1 MEKVF
6 VKEEE
11 TSTGAWPMVYLADL
25 PSHLAR
31 RGVPSDVA
39 RKGMFTLY
47 KREGNELVFKN
58 RDRNDHNLYHA
69 KVLKSPATGNE
80 VCYIQFRGSRL
91 LLDASDYMHGG
102 RRLTREEMDSLRTDD
117 GRTLR
122 QFLAD
127 EAAKPLE
134 ERQ

>member
-1 MEKVF
+1 MKKVF

-11 TSTGAWPMVYLADL
+11 TSTGVWPIVYLADL

-39 RKGMFTLY
+39 RTGMFKLIG
-47 KREGNELVFKN
+47 REGNMLHFKTGT
-58 RDRNDHNLYHA
+58 RYA
-69 KVLKSPATGNE
+69 TSCSGKVLTSIQTGNE
-80 VCYIQFRGSRL
+80 ICFVEYRGARIK
-91 LLDASDYMHGG
+91 LDASNYMYGG
-102 RRLTREEMDSLRTDD
+102 RKLTQERLDSLRTDD

-134 ERQ
+134 ERL

>member
-11 TSTGAWPMVYLADL
+11 ISTGVWPMVYLADL
-25 PSHLAR
+25 PSHLAH

-39 RKGMFTLY
+39 RTGMFKLY
-47 KREGNELVFKN
+47 KRENNELVFKTN
-58 RDRNDHNLYHA
+58 KRDDHNLYRA
-69 KVLKSPATGNE
+69 RVLKSSTTGNE
-80 VCYIQFRGSRL
+80 VCYIQFRGSRI
-91 LLDASDYMHGG
+91 LLDASNYMHGG
-102 RRLTREEMDSLRTDD
+102 RRVTQEVLDNFFTDD

-134 ERQ
+134 ERL

>member
-11 TSTGAWPMVYLADL
+11 TSTGVWPIVYLADL

-39 RKGMFTLY
+39 RTGMFKLIG
-47 KREGNELVFKN
+47 REGNMLHFKTGT
-58 RDRNDHNLYHA
+58 RYA
-69 KVLKSPATGNE
+69 TSCSGKVLTSLQTGNE
-80 VCYIQFRGSRL
+80 ICFVEYRGARIK
-91 LLDASDYMHGG
+91 LDASNYMYGG
-102 RRLTREEMDSLRTDD
+102 RKLTQERLDSLRTDD

-134 ERQ
+134 ERL

>member
-11 TSTGAWPMVYLADL
+11 TSTGVWPIVYLADL
-25 PSHLAR
+25 PSHLAH

-39 RKGMFTLY
+39 RTGMFKLY
-47 KREGNELVFKN
+47 KRENNELVFNTNK
-58 RDRNDHNLYHA
+58 RDDHNLYRA
-69 KVLKSPATGNE
+69 RVLKSPTTGNE
-80 VCYIQFRGSRL
+80 VCYIQFRGSRI
-91 LLDASDYMHGG
+91 LLDASNYKHGG
-102 RRLTREEMDSLRTDD
+102 RRVTQEVLDNFFTDD

-134 ERQ
+134 ERL

>member
-11 TSTGAWPMVYLADL
+11 TSTGVWPIVYLADL

-39 RKGMFTLY
+39 RTGMFKLIG
-47 KREGNELVFKN
+47 REGNMLHFKTGT
-58 RDRNDHNLYHA
+58 RYA
-69 KVLKSPATGNE
+69 TSCSGKVLTSIQTGNE
-80 VCYIQFRGSRL
+80 ICFVEYRGARIK
-91 LLDASDYMHGG
+91 LDASNYMYGG
-102 RRLTREEMDSLRTDD
+102 RRVTQEVLDNFRTDD

-134 ERQ
+134 ERL

>member
-1 MEKVF
+1 MKKVF

-11 TSTGAWPMVYLADL
+11 SSTGVWPIVYLADL
-25 PSHLAR
+25 PSHLAH

-39 RKGMFTLY
+39 RTGMFKLVG
-47 KREGNELVFKN
+47 REGNMLHFKTGT
-58 RDRNDHNLYHA
+58 RYA
-69 KVLKSPATGNE
+69 TSCSGKVLTSIQTGNE
-80 VCYIQFRGSRL
+80 ICFVEYRGARIK
-91 LLDASDYMHGG
+91 LDASNYMYGG
-102 RRLTREEMDSLRTDD
+102 RRVTQEVLDNFRTDD

-134 ERQ
+134 ERL

>member
-11 TSTGAWPMVYLADL
+11 TSTGVWPIVYLADL
-25 PSHLAR
+25 PSHLAH

-39 RKGMFTLY
+39 RTGMFKLLG
-47 KREGNELVFKN
+47 RERNMLHFKTGT
-58 RDRNDHNLYHA
+58 RYA
-69 KVLKSPATGNE
+69 TSCSGKVLTSLQTGNE
-80 VCYIQFRGSRL
+80 ICFVEYRGARIK
-91 LLDASDYMHGG
+91 LDASNYMYGG
-102 RRLTREEMDSLRTDD
+102 RRVTQEVLDNFRTDD

-134 ERQ
+134 ERL

>member
-1 MEKVF
+1 MKKVF

-11 TSTGAWPMVYLADL
+11 TSTGVWPIVYLADL
-25 PSHLAR
+25 PPHLAH

-39 RKGMFTLY
+39 RTGMFKLIG
-47 KREGNELVFKN
+47 REGNMLHFKTGM
-58 RDRNDHNLYHA
+58 RYA
-69 KVLKSPATGNE
+69 TSCSGKVLTSLQTGNE
-80 VCYIQFRGSRL
+80 ICFVEYRGARIK
-91 LLDASDYMHGG
+91 LDASNYMYGG
-102 RRLTREEMDSLRTDD
+102 RRVTQEVLDNFRTDD

-134 ERQ
+134 ERL

>member
-11 TSTGAWPMVYLADL
+11 LSTGVWPIVYLADL
-25 PSHLAR
+25 PSHLAH

-39 RKGMFTLY
+39 RTGMFKLY
-47 KREGNELVFKN
+47 KRENNELVFKTN
-58 RDRNDHNLYHA
+58 KRDDHNLYRA
-69 KVLKSPATGNE
+69 RVLKSSTTGNE
-80 VCYIQFRGSRL
+80 VCYIQFRGSRI
-91 LLDASDYMHGG
+91 LLDASNYMHGG
-102 RRLTREEMDSLRTDD
+102 RRVTQEVLDNFFTDD

-134 ERQ
+134 ERL

>member
-1 MEKVF
+1 MKKVF

-11 TSTGAWPMVYLADL
+11 TSTGVWPMVYLADL
-25 PSHLAR
+25 PSHLAH

-39 RKGMFTLY
+39 RTGMFELIG
-47 KREGNELVFKN
+47 REGNMLHFKTGT
-58 RDRNDHNLYHA
+58 RYA
-69 KVLKSPATGNE
+69 TSCSGKVLTSLQTGNE
-80 VCYIQFRGSRL
+80 ICFVEYRGARIK
-91 LLDASDYMHGG
+91 LDASYYMTGG
-102 RRLTREEMDSLRTDD
+102 RKLTKERLDSLRTDD

-134 ERQ
+134 ERL

>member
-11 TSTGAWPMVYLADL
+11 TSTGVWPIVYLADL
-25 PSHLAR
+25 PPHLAH

-39 RKGMFTLY
+39 RTGMFKLIG
-47 KREGNELVFKN
+47 REGNMLHFKTGT
-58 RDRNDHNLYHA
+58 RYA
-69 KVLKSPATGNE
+69 TSCSGKVLTSLQTGNE
-80 VCYIQFRGSRL
+80 ICFVEYRGARIK
-91 LLDASDYMHGG
+91 LDASYYMTGG
-102 RRLTREEMDSLRTDD
+102 RKLTKERLDSLRTDD

-134 ERQ
+134 ERL

>member
-11 TSTGAWPMVYLADL
+11 LSTGVWPIVYLADL
-25 PSHLAR
+25 PSHLAH

-39 RKGMFTLY
+39 RTGMFKLIG
-47 KREGNELVFKN
+47 REGNMLHFKTGT
-58 RDRNDHNLYHA
+58 RYA
-69 KVLKSPATGNE
+69 TSCSGKVLTSLQTGNE
-80 VCYIQFRGSRL
+80 ICFVEYRGARIK
-91 LLDASDYMHGG
+91 LDATNYMHGG
-102 RRLTREEMDSLRTDD
+102 RRVTQEVLDNFRTDD

-134 ERQ
+134 ERL

>member
-1 MEKVF
+1 MKKVF

-11 TSTGAWPMVYLADL
+11 SSTGVWPIVYLADL
-25 PSHLAR
+25 PSHLAH

-39 RKGMFTLY
+39 RTGMFKLVG
-47 KREGNELVFKN
+47 REGNMLHFKTGT
-58 RDRNDHNLYHA
+58 RYA
-69 KVLKSPATGNE
+69 TSCSGKVLTSLQTGNE
-80 VCYIQFRGSRL
+80 ICFVEYRGSRIK
-91 LLDASDYMHGG
+91 LDASNYMYGG
-102 RRLTREEMDSLRTDD
+102 RRVTQEVLDNFRTDD

-134 ERQ
+134 ERL

>member
-11 TSTGAWPMVYLADL
+11 LSTGVWPIVYLADL

-39 RKGMFTLY
+39 RTGMFKLY
-47 KREGNELVFKN
+47 KRENNELVFKN
-58 RDRNDHNLYHA
+58 NKRDDHNLYRA
-69 KVLKSPATGNE
+69 RVLKSLTTGNE
-80 VCYIQFRGSRL
+80 VCYIQFRGSRI
-91 LLDASDYMHGG
+91 LLDASNYMHGG
-102 RRLTREEMDSLRTDD
+102 RRVTQERMDSLRTDD

-134 ERQ
+134 ERL